1 MPTKSSPCSWSSFF
15 VIVVLIVFF
24 MIIYSVVKSETF
36 GLSFGRFEKFQSPT
50 TSSELAAKDKL
61 VVYQGVS
68 VPDEPPT
75 AVTWDK
81 DPSAPSVDGKSD
93 SPSAMFMMAFNKCD
107 PSCCPSTY
115 SCGGGC
121 VCMTKEQQDFVG
133 SRGSNNKAT
142 KCGGLSEF

>member
-1 MPTKSSPCSWSSFF
+1 MPAKSSSSSWSTLF
-15 VIVVLIVFF
+15 VIVFLFIFFLIL
-24 MIIYSVVKSETF
+24 YSAMHSETF
-36 GLSFGRFEKFQSPT
+36 GLSFGRYEKFQTAT
-50 TSSELAAKDKL
+50 TASQLTPQDKV

-68 VPDEPPT
+68 VPDAPPT

-133 SRGSNNKAT
+133 SRGSNNKTT
-142 KCGGLSEF
+142 KCGGFSEF